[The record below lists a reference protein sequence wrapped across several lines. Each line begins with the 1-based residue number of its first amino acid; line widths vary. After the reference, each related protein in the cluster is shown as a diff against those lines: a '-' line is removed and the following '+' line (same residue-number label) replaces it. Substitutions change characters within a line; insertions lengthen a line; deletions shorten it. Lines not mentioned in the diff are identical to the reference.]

1 MQHHAPKENN
11 NPKSSIVTTATTPYI
26 KGASETI
33 ARMYYNPNKKKTRCP
48 QTYNDSTTLMNEYQD
63 KDEPKDRQGVV
74 YKTKCCDCR
83 VTYIGETGR
92 NLNTRITEHKRA
104 TKNDDLTILLNTGTI
119 QKQNTLSAGTLLCA

>member
-1 MQHHAPKENN
+1 MQHHAPKEYN

-33 ARMYYNPNKKKTRCP
+33 ARMYYNPHKKTRCP
-48 QTYNDSTTLMNEYQD
+48 QTYNDSTTLTNEYQD
-63 KDEPKDRQGVV
+63 KDEPKDRRGVV

-104 TKNDDLTILLNTGTI
+104 TKNDDLTILLNTI
-119 QKQNTLSAGTLLCA
+119 